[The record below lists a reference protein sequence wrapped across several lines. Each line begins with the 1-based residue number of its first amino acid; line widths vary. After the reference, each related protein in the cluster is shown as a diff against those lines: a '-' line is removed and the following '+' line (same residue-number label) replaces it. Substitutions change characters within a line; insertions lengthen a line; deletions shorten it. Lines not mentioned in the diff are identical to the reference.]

1 MTKVLRPPLHA
12 ISTQI
17 QISPGMLQ
25 SNSILLLLSWKST
38 KCFLNNLTNTL
49 CMLYVAKLK
58 HKPIS
63 VDGDAQHWGVHID
76 QITCCKVANIAF
88 IYSTF
93 ILVIWSVTALYMI
106 VTHDRCGGSFFGD
119 FSLSLIHDN
128 CKKWLVV
135 SVAGPWVM
143 QWIDWCGYCNIY
155 ALSRQQYNAVEMIY
169 HIMQTDFIFELWK
182 INDKKL
188 TQQTWLWW
196 ASQDIWNMKN
206 KTTYEYDHVWGVVW
220 DSWVW
225 WHSLC
230 SSVAMK

>member
-1 MTKVLRPPLHA
+1 MVWSYTQATSNLLNLAVDMTKVLRPPLHA

-106 VTHDRCGGSFFGD
+106 VTHD
-119 FSLSLIHDN
+119 
-128 CKKWLVV
+128 
-135 SVAGPWVM
+135 VARFLATFHSRWSM
-143 QWIDWCGYCNIY
+143 TIARNDW
-155 ALSRQQYNAVEMIY
+155 
-169 HIMQTDFIFELWK
+169 
-182 INDKKL
+182 
-188 TQQTWLWW
+188 
-196 ASQDIWNMKN
+196 
-206 KTTYEYDHVWGVVW
+206 
-220 DSWVW
+220 
-225 WHSLC
+225 
-230 SSVAMK
+230 